1 MRLESFNPELRLL
14 GPSTKLWAKLVDQ
27 LTSVDPNQR
36 LSADEAI
43 ELLEEIEF
51 YHRTG
56 LKKERNKQK
65 TEKDFKFCF

>member
-1 MRLESFNPELRLL
+1 MRLESFNPEIRLL
-14 GPSTKLWAKLVDQ
+14 GPSTKLWTKLIDQ
-27 LTSVDPNQR
+27 LTSVDPSQR

-56 LKKERNKQK
+56 LKKERVKQK
-65 TEKDFKFCF
+65 IGSDFKFCF